1 MIWVSTRKA
10 TFGIVAREGRIVE
23 CAPYGMKVLKRKGI
37 ETADEAIS
45 YFLGIGATVMV
56 KIKGEWRDTHPF

>member
-1 MIWVSTRKA
+1 MVVRD
-10 TFGIVAREGRIVE
+10 GRIVE
-23 CAPYGMKVLKRKGI
+23 CAPYGMKVLQRQGI

-45 YFLGIGATVMV
+45 YFQGIGATVLV